1 MTTSFVSHDEQGRAE
16 MSRAGTPSRTP
27 EELPYWIEL
36 WHAERRDTVER
47 VLARAA
53 SAQLARAI
61 FNAAKGEYPD
71 RRITLRKNSRITAD
85 SLS

>member
-1 MTTSFVSHDEQGRAE
+1 MTSSVGYDEQDRAE
-16 MSRAGTPSRTP
+16 MSRTGTPSRAP

-36 WHAERRDTVER
+36 WHTERPDTVER

-53 SAQLARAI
+53 NAQLARAI

-85 SLS
+85 SLG